1 MDIGSKID
9 SKNIHHSYLLV
20 GDTGTIE
27 SELINFIENNLN
39 FPILANPDFWL
50 ARFETFSIDDA
61 RKLSELHLRK
71 PFSAERKIFIATVSD
86 ITVEA
91 QNALLKLFE
100 EPIQG
105 NYFFLITNEEK
116 NILPTL
122 RSRMA
127 YLNMREVSNK
137 EDDSFGRKFLKSNI
151 ADRMILISKIVE
163 DKDKNEAKKL
173 IRSVIGAIRDEY
185 KDEKSLI
192 RMVPVL
198 EDLIRSD
205 DYLSDRSPSIKMILE
220 HMAHIVPQL

>member
-9 SKNIHHSYLLV
+9 AKNIHHSYLLV
-20 GDTGTIE
+20 GDTETIE
-27 SELINFIENNLN
+27 SELVNFIENKLG

-50 ARFETFSIDDA
+50 ARFETFTIDDA
-61 RKLSELHLRK
+61 RNLSDLHLRK
-71 PFSAERKIFIATVSD
+71 PFSAGRKMFIASVSD

-127 YLNMREVSNK
+127 YLNMREVSSK
-137 EDDSFGRKFLKSNI
+137 ESESFGKKFLKSNI
-151 ADRMILISKIVE
+151 ADRMKLISKIVE

-173 IRSVIGAIRDEY
+173 IRSVIGALRDEY

-198 EDLIRSD
+198 EDLIHSD

-220 HMAHIVPQL
+220 HMAHIVP